1 MKRKVFITLSG
12 ILLLA
17 FVSFCLSSL
26 MTPKKTTLWQGIL
39 DGFEESGVAP
49 DEIVWKH
56 ISYYDD
62 DRNDFRFPADD
73 EVFGSTLEAFDN
85 IQVRRALTKGEYGE
99 FHYLS
104 IHGQYKGT
112 LKEGVYRTYE
122 IGADIRK
129 MQNDNILVNIYG
141 VKNRTL
147 YFQSLSEVPPF
158 IELFE

>member
-26 MTPKKTTLWQGIL
+26 VTPKKTTLWQGIL
-39 DGFEESGVAP
+39 GGFEEDGVKT

-62 DRNDFRFPADD
+62 DRNDFHFPADD
-73 EVFGSTLEAFDN
+73 EVFGSTLEAFEN

-104 IHGQYKGT
+104 IYGQYKGT

-141 VKNRTL
+141 VKSRTL